1 MVKNTRIMRFW
12 PPEKDQHK
20 NFFFDLWVQKVPE
33 ISKNHTVSEP
43 IWQKIEQI
51 LECTDV

>member
-1 MVKNTRIMRFW
+1 MRFW
-12 PPEKDQHK
+12 PPEKDPHK
-20 NFFFDLWVQKVPE
+20 KNKIRLWVQKVPE

-51 LECTDV
+51 LHRTDV